1 MAVKRALTGQYVAS
15 TVAGETVRAFIPNP
29 LPPIPPLDLG
39 DDLNDRLNR
48 AHIALGRLDGVSG
61 ILPDAHLF
69 LYAYVRK
76 EAVLSSQIE
85 GTQSSLSDLL
95 LFELDEAPGVPFD
108 DVVEVSNYV
117 AALEHGLARIL
128 GGFPLSNRLIRET
141 HAILLSRG
149 RGQSKLPGEFRR
161 SQNWI
166 GGTRPGDAHFV
177 PPPPE
182 RVEDAMAELERFLH
196 DQPGRT
202 PTLIKAALAHVQ
214 FETIHP
220 FLDGNGRVGRLLI
233 PMLLS
238 IEGMLR
244 EPLLYLSLYFKQNR
258 TRYYEMLDRVR
269 ADGEWEEWVMFF
281 ATGVELTANAAV
293 ATAHRLLEIS
303 QADRVKVQGT
313 GRIAGS
319 ALQIHHALLSRPVN
333 TIARLAEETQ
343 LSVPAVTSALAA
355 LVTLG
360 LVREVTGRKRNRV
373 FSYVPYLEVLQ
384 QGTEPL

>member
-1 MAVKRALTGQYVAS
+1 MKRAITGQYVVS
-15 TVAGETVRAFIPNP
+15 TVTGEVVKAFVPDP
-29 LPPIPPLDLG
+29 LPPTPPMEPGHDLA
-39 DDLNDRLNR
+39 DRLDR
-48 AHIALGRLDGVSG
+48 AHIALGRLDGASG
-61 ILPDAHLF
+61 VLPDTQLF

-117 AALEHGLARIL
+117 AALEHGLARIRE
-128 GGFPLSNRLIRET
+128 GFPISNRLIREV

-149 RGQSKLPGEFRR
+149 RGQSKSPGEFRR
-161 SQNWI
+161 SQTWI
-166 GGTRPGDAHFV
+166 GGTRPGNAHFV

-182 RVEDAMAELERFLH
+182 RVEETMADLERFLH
-196 DQPGRT
+196 DQPVRT

-233 PMLLS
+233 PMLLCT
-238 IEGMLR
+238 EKVLR

-258 TRYYEMLDRVR
+258 AQYYEMLNRVR
-269 ADGEWEEWVMFF
+269 TDGEWEEWVTFF
-281 ATGVELTANAAV
+281 ATGVEETANTAV
-293 ATAHRLLEIS
+293 TTAHRLLDIS
-303 QADRVKVQGT
+303 QTDRSKIQGA

-319 ALQIHHALLSRPVN
+319 ALQVHYALLSRPVN
-333 TIARLAEETQ
+333 TIARLSGETK
-343 LSVPAVTSALAA
+343 LSVPAVTGALAA
-355 LVTLG
+355 LVDLG
-360 LVREVTGRKRNRV
+360 LVREITGRKRGRV
-373 FSYVPYLEVLQ
+373 FSYTPYLEVLQ

>member
-1 MAVKRALTGQYVAS
+1 L
-15 TVAGETVRAFIPNP
+15 GEAVRAFVPDA
-29 LPPIPPLDLG
+29 LPPSPAIDLG
-39 DDLNDRLNR
+39 DDLGDRLNR
-48 AHIALGRLDGVSG
+48 AHLALGRLDGISG
-61 ILPDAHLF
+61 ILPDTHLF

-117 AALEHGLARIL
+117 AALEHGLARIHE
-128 GGFPLSNRLIRET
+128 GFPLSNRLIREV
-141 HAILLSRG
+141 HGILLSRG
-149 RGQSKLPGEFRR
+149 RGQSKSPGEFRR

-177 PPPPE
+177 PPPPDQ
-182 RVEDAMAELERFLH
+182 VENTMADLERFLH
-196 DQPGRT
+196 DQPART
-202 PTLIKAALAHVQ
+202 PTLIKAALSHVQ

-233 PMLLS
+233 PMLLC
-238 IEGMLR
+238 IEGVLK
-244 EPLLYLSLYFKQNR
+244 EPLLYLSLFFKQNR
-258 TRYYEMLDRVR
+258 ARYYEMLDRVR
-269 ADGEWEEWVMFF
+269 TDGEWEEWVAFF
-281 ATGVELTANAAV
+281 ATGVEETATAAV
-293 ATAHRLLEIS
+293 DTAQRLLAIS
-303 QADRVKVQGT
+303 QADRVKVQGA

-319 ALQIHHALLSRPVN
+319 ALQIHHALLSRPVS
-333 TIARLAEETQ
+333 TIGRLAAETK
-343 LSVPAVTSALAA
+343 LSVPAVTAALTALAE
-355 LVTLG
+355 LG
-360 LVREVTGRKRNRV
+360 LVSEITGRKRNRV